1 MYIYIYIIYIFICIS
16 YVFIYVFITIIY
28 IYIYIMNNILTQNDG
43 NNQLGIG
50 SNKINLVGIIDNTLD
65 ITQGTTSFMSISNS
79 SGSEKISVKKP
90 TTLYNNSLT
99 ITSTAKIEGAGCS
112 PAFIFK
118 GKDGKEQTLL
128 LAGTVV
134 KGRGCEGIA
143 HGKFCAKGKSVAVA
157 ITGKI
162 ADGKFTGTKLVV
174 KKK

>member
-1 MYIYIYIIYIFICIS
+1 MKYITTFALAL
-16 YVFIYVFITIIY
+16 VFSASVA
-28 IYIYIMNNILTQNDG
+28 LAG
-43 NNQLGIG
+43 EKPVEG
-50 SNKINLVGIIDNTLD
+50 KIVCA
-65 ITQGTTSFMSISNS
+65 
-79 SGSEKISVKKP
+79 KC
-90 TTLYNNSLT
+90 
-99 ITSTAKIEGAGCS
+99 TAKIEGAGCS